1 MNTEKTSLERLDEL
15 QCAWT
20 TFIYSAACEQVAD
33 RPTTPAERLRA
44 DIKNEAVWL
53 RNALASYRAIPLVE
67 RY

>member
-1 MNTEKTSLERLDEL
+1 MNTEKTSLERLEEL

-20 TFIYSAACEQVAD
+20 TFIHSAASEQVAD
-33 RPTTPAERLRA
+33 SPTTPEERLRA

-53 RNALASYRAIPLVE
+53 RNALSSYRSIPLVE